1 MSNRN
6 YELLVR
12 ACVVAGVTSVLL
24 YDRFPQFRWI
34 ALALGALAGI
44 AAVVSYFCSEI
55 SARRRETVA
64 AACALE
70 GKGKGDSRFDLQGVE
85 ENLVAPS
92 ATIGVSLRTINAE
105 AEVTE
110 TADWLFA
117 AHHMARRRISEGAGI
132 RALYAANS
140 WSLHWALY
148 GHPLRP
154 HSSSIKAPL
163 DFRNVVEE
171 VVHVANS
178 LDSDRFEVVLEPSG
192 AIVIRPSRSTA
203 HRFPAQQ
210 EFGFIEVGDE
220 KENRATP
227 N

>member
-24 YDRFPQFRWI
+24 YDRLPRFRWI

-44 AAVVSYFCSEI
+44 SAVVSYFCSEI

-64 AACALE
+64 STSAVE
-70 GKGKGDSRFDLQGVE
+70 GRGDPRFDLQGVE
-85 ENLVAPS
+85 EKMVAPS
-92 ATIGVSLRTINAE
+92 ATIGVSPRTIDA
-105 AEVTE
+105 V
-110 TADWLFA
+110 WLFA
-117 AHHMARRRISEGAGI
+117 AHHMAHRRISEGAGI

-140 WSLHWALY
+140 WSLHWALRE
-148 GHPLRP
+148 HPSRS

-171 VVHVANS
+171 VVHVANR

-192 AIVIRPSRSTA
+192 AIVVRPSRSTG

-210 EFGFIEVGDE
+210 ELGFIEVGDE
-220 KENRATP
+220 EENRAIP